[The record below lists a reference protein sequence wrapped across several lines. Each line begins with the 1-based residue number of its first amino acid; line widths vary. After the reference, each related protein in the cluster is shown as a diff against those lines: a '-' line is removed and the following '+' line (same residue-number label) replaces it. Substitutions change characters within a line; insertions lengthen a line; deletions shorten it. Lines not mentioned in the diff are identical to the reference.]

1 MKNRKVFQQ
10 QSDRQMQIY
19 TIYTFKNKKE
29 ETVQGRFT
37 HKEEKTKET
46 PSN

>member
-10 QSDRQMQIY
+10 QSDRQMQ
-19 TIYTFKNKKE
+19 IYTFKNKKE